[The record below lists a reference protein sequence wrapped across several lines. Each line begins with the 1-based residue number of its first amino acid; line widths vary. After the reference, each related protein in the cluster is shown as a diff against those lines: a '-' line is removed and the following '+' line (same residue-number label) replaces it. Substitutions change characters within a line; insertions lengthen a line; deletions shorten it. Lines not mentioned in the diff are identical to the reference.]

1 MIGPSNVKCTALWS
15 QSYEGAVNEKDRGQ
29 GKIERSGRAFRSS
42 ASRNGLF
49 GLCQPESFG
58 NSIADSVSFRLPSW
72 QSLDG
77 HPVPPAIS
85 APGYATPRERPQQH
99 KKKRTGRLQARPLN
113 ASPYSVPYCF
123 TAQCDGDGYFVRNEC
138 NSPLARRAPWPLS
151 HWPSTL
157 ACFSLQRVHWS
168 ILDCACSASGRISR
182 LPSPT
187 GRRWREILN
196 RGQNA
201 RKASVSGIGGK
212 TRRVPQAARTS
223 DVVRSTTLRSC

>member
-1 MIGPSNVKCTALWS
+1 MGRRLGDEAENGVAQPFAPAPLGTALVDCGRRNHSEIPS
-15 QSYEGAVNEKDRGQ
+15 QTQ
-29 GKIERSGRAFRSS
+29 
-42 ASRNGLF
+42 
-49 GLCQPESFG
+49 
-58 NSIADSVSFRLPSW
+58 SVSAFLPGTVSM
-72 QSLDG
+72 G
-77 HPVPPAIS
+77 
-85 APGYATPRERPQQH
+85 TTRERPQEH

-113 ASPYSVPYCF
+113 ASPYSVPHCF
-123 TAQCDGDGYFVRNEC
+123 TAQCDGDSYFVRNEC
-138 NSPLARRAPWPLS
+138 NSPLARRVPWPLS
-151 HWPSTL
+151 HCPSTH

-168 ILDCACSASGRISR
+168 ILDCACSASGRIRR

-212 TRRVPQAARTS
+212 TRRIPQAARTS

>member
-1 MIGPSNVKCTALWS
+1 MYSREYISGFSGPAASHLVAPPSPRHEGNV
-15 QSYEGAVNEKDRGQ
+15 GQ
-29 GKIERSGRAFRSS
+29 AP
-42 ASRNGLF
+42 A
-49 GLCQPESFG
+49 
-58 NSIADSVSFRLPSW
+58 
-72 QSLDG
+72 SLDR
-77 HPVPPAIS
+77 HPVPPANC

-151 HWPSTL
+151 HCPSTL

-223 DVVRSTTLRSC
+223 DVVRATTLRSC

>member
-1 MIGPSNVKCTALWS
+1 MAEPFAPAPPGTALS
-15 QSYEGAVNEKDRGQ
+15 DCARRNPSE
-29 GKIERSGRAFRSS
+29 IL
-42 ASRNGLF
+42 SRT
-49 GLCQPESFG
+49 Q
-58 NSIADSVSFRLPSW
+58 SVSAFLPGKVSKG
-72 QSLDG
+72 SPFLRRIALRAL
-77 HPVPPAIS
+77 PPLRRKS
-85 APGYATPRERPQQH
+85 AYL
-99 KKKRTGRLQARPLN
+99 KNKKRTGRLQARPLN

-151 HWPSTL
+151 HCPSTL
-157 ACFSLQRVHWS
+157 ACFSLQRVHRS

-223 DVVRSTTLRSC
+223 DVVRATTLRSC

>member
-1 MIGPSNVKCTALWS
+1 MRQFHVHDSASGW
-15 QSYEGAVNEKDRGQ
+15 EGNSETKRRRG
-29 GKIERSGRAFRSS
+29 GRALRSN
-42 ASRNGLF
+42 ASRNGPF
-49 GLCQPESFG
+49 GLCQAESFG
-58 NSIADSVSFRLPSW
+58 NSIADSVSFRFPSW
-72 QSLDG
+72 QCLDG

-138 NSPLARRAPWPLS
+138 NSPLTRRAPWPLS
-151 HWPSTL
+151 HCPSTL

-187 GRRWREILN
+187 GRKWREILN

-201 RKASVSGIGGK
+201 SKASVSGIGGK

-223 DVVRSTTLRSC
+223 DVVRPTTLRSC

>member
-1 MIGPSNVKCTALWS
+1 MASTHRGGDSETKRRRGGKAL
-15 QSYEGAVNEKDRGQ
+15 
-29 GKIERSGRAFRSS
+29 RSI
-42 ASRNGLF
+42 ASRNSPLEF
-49 GLCQPESFG
+49 CQAESFG

-72 QSLDG
+72 QSLNG

-151 HWPSTL
+151 HCPSTL
-157 ACFSLQRVHWS
+157 ACFPLQRVHWS

-201 RKASVSGIGGK
+201 REASVSGIGGK